1 MTKEKMIK
9 TLIFTSWLS
18 LIFLLG
24 IPSPALAF
32 KQPIHLEI
40 TKDVFRDFQVVAS
53 GETLKFTDYAINQIL
68 DANYHTDDLPNQ
80 FNSEMHFDDEDFPG
94 GSKRVMDL
102 KDKVISK
109 VTSDSPQATS
119 ARNNLGTALHTVQDF
134 YAHSNWVE
142 LGHSSPNINTKIGQ
156 EIFSGADITTP
167 TCPTAPGTL
176 DGAGLSQLT
185 SGYFIIDLESKICGV
200 PQGKCRHG
208 FLTCPNG
215 LNKDDDSRPGF
226 STARALAVNATKD
239 YLDQIFSDSRLAG
252 NVKAIKLLMRIQN
265 RTN

>member
-1 MTKEKMIK
+1 MTPKKKIK
-9 TLIFTSWLS
+9 TLIFVCWLS

-24 IPSPALAF
+24 MPSPALAF

-40 TKDVFRDFQVVAS
+40 TKEVFRDFQVVAS

-102 KDKVISK
+102 KDKLISK

-134 YAHSNWVE
+134 YAHSSWVE
-142 LGHSSPNINTKIGQ
+142 LGHSSPNINTKIGR
-156 EIFSGADITTP
+156 EIFSGADTTTL
-167 TCPTAPGTL
+167 TCPTDPGTL

-185 SGYFIIDLESKICGV
+185 SGYFILSNQVACGV

-208 FLTCPNG
+208 VPIVCSSG
-215 LNKDDDSRPGF
+215 INKDDDSRPGF
-226 STARALAVNATKD
+226 STARALAVDATRD

-265 RTN
+265 